1 MALAVVPAI
10 GVPVAAADVLG
21 VPAAAADGEAAADEA
36 PVNPYEEYGDI
47 TTFGPTRRFAVRVCA
62 NPDFEL
68 LVTLVI
74 FGNCISLSLYDP
86 MQLES
91 SPHNQALFWTGRCR
105 WTGGAR
111 RCRNGRTRDSHA
123 AVARGEEDGIE
134 GEPES

>member
-1 MALAVVPAI
+1 MVATEAGLGEAGGMALAVVPAI

-105 WTGGAR
+105 WTGGA
-111 RCRNGRTRDSHA
+111 
-123 AVARGEEDGIE
+123 
-134 GEPES
+134 